1 MADISPVIPAGRQ
14 VIETYGEMR
23 FHISGV
29 RYTGPVIVL
38 PDRVLPWAPTTCRR
52 SSWTPGVRLRATG
65 TNTGGTYSTPLRTL
79 GDSAGV
85 DFASFDALCQDNLA
99 DVLLLGCGP
108 RAVLPPRALR
118 DALRAKGLVVE
129 PMDTGAACRTYNV
142 LMAEDRRVAAA
153 LIPVA

>member
-1 MADISPVIPAGRQ
+1 MADISPVIPAGRK

-38 PDRVLPWAPTTCRR
+38 PDRVLPWAPTT
-52 SSWTPGVRLRATG
+52 WAE
-65 TNTGGTYSTPLRTL
+65 
-79 GDSAGV
+79 V

-108 RAVLPPRALR
+108 RAVLPPRTLR